1 MKQEK
6 ATYSLPFIIFITMFS
21 MIIHLLLFLIP
32 VLVNKMISLELEIS
46 STVILLI
53 IAAMGVQIALQL
65 FLVIAKNKCMKKF
78 RIQMC
83 IYLYQKIF
91 SMSYGTLISRGTTY
105 LIQRADAAALTMSL
119 LGIDAV
125 PTIVSK
131 SAVILIILIYSLNI
145 SMFLFLIMLGMT
157 AVNIIGF
164 YILNKKLAA
173 KSAYMQEHIP
183 KEREDLYQIASQV
196 DFLKQ
201 NADNSTINPILYRH
215 LEKIEQINREVNTLA
230 NGGSNVIDF
239 FNMFLQNLVLIVLT
253 YLLLNGKNGMDD
265 IFTVTVLMA
274 YFVPAVM
281 SIVAVNLNMRE
292 LKASREFIRF
302 LQSNQEEDGTVTIDG
317 ISRVDMDME
326 QAGIQEEKSL
336 LQKVKITAQKGDVIG
351 IIGESGTGKST
362 LMKNLLKYWKSNGI
376 TVNGIPLEEIQNES
390 YREHISYYSQ
400 TPLIITGSMEDNLN
414 FGREPVLEVWEKF
427 PFLKKFRDE
436 TGAWKQE
443 ISENGNNL
451 SGGDKQK
458 ISLARLLTDQADVI
472 VLDEPTSSLDEE
484 TESVILD
491 EFFGRCQEKI
501 VFLITHRKENLKYCS
516 KIYQIKNGRVEQ
528 NNYF

>member
-6 ATYSLPFIIFITMFS
+6 ATYSLPYIIFITMFS
-21 MIIHLLLFLIP
+21 MIIHLLLFFIP

-230 NGGSNVIDF
+230 NGGSNVI
-239 FNMFLQNLVLIVLT
+239 
-253 YLLLNGKNGMDD
+253 
-265 IFTVTVLMA
+265 
-274 YFVPAVM
+274 
-281 SIVAVNLNMRE
+281 VNLNMRE

-317 ISRVDMDME
+317 ISRVNMDME

-390 YREHISYYSQ
+390 YRKHISYYSQ